1 MHQLTNSVA
10 TAINSTA
17 PHSNA
22 LLTPYVR
29 ASAVDRIVVPPR
41 KIERTKRSD
50 DELRNAFRR

>member
-10 TAINSTA
+10 TTINSTV
-17 PHSNA
+17 PHANA

-29 ASAVDRIVVPPR
+29 ASTVDRIVVPPR
-41 KIERTKRSD
+41 KIERTRRSD